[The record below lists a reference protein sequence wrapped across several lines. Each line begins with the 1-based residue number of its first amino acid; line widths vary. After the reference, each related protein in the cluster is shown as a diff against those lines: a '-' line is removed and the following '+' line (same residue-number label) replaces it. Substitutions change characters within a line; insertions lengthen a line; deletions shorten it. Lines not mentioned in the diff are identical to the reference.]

1 MTSANNASSEKDID
15 RWLEKRVGRLHLWQR
30 LGIEREHESQVIGR
44 GRNFFHI
51 ENWYSIHA
59 VIRAILK
66 LSLLY
71 ERGRRNTL
79 AIETRHN
86 TFELPQ
92 LPAAFKGFTILQI
105 SDLHL
110 DMHPE
115 FADTLIE
122 KVQQVEYD
130 ICVLTGD
137 FRASTHGPIK
147 ATLEALEKVRPHF
160 KQPVYAVLG
169 NHDSIRMVHAMEAM
183 GIRVLLNESIALEK
197 NGESI
202 YLAGID
208 DPHYFRADN
217 MEKASED
224 IPLDAV
230 SILLSHSP
238 EMYRNA
244 THAGFDVMLSGH
256 THGGQICLP
265 GGIPIMCN
273 VACPRTYCRGSW
285 RHQHLQG
292 YTSVGSG
299 ASVVD
304 VRLNCPPEITLH
316 TLHNTHDTNS

>member
-1 MTSANNASSEKDID
+1 MTSTSDPFPEKDID
-15 RWLEKRVGRLHLWQR
+15 RYLEKRVGRLHLWQR
-30 LGIEREHESQVIGR
+30 LGIERDHESQVIGR
-44 GRNFFHI
+44 GRNLFHI
-51 ENWYSIHA
+51 ENWYSIHTL
-59 VIRAILK
+59 IRISLK
-66 LSLLY
+66 FSLLY
-71 ERGRRNTL
+71 ERGKRNTL

-86 TFELPQ
+86 CFGLPQ
-92 LPAAFKGFTILQI
+92 LSADFDGFSILQV

-110 DMHPE
+110 DLNPD
-115 FADTLIE
+115 FPGALIE
-122 KVQQVEYD
+122 KIRQVESD

-137 FRASTHGPIK
+137 FRGKTHGSIQG
-147 ATLEALEKVRPHF
+147 TLDALKKVCSHL

-169 NHDSIRMVHAMEAM
+169 NHDSIRMVPAMEAM
-183 GIRVLLNESIALEK
+183 GIRVLLNESIPLER
-197 NGESI
+197 NGTSI

-217 MEKASED
+217 LEKASDD

-244 THAGFDVMLSGH
+244 SHAGFDVMLSGH

-273 VACPRTYCRGSW
+273 AACPRAYCRGSW
-285 RHQHLQG
+285 RHHQLQG

-304 VRLNCPPEITLH
+304 VRLNCPPEITIH
-316 TLHNTHDTNS
+316 TLHTRC

>member
-1 MTSANNASSEKDID
+1 MTSANNSSSEKDID

-30 LGIEREHESQVIGR
+30 LGIERDHKSQVIGR
-44 GRNFFHI
+44 GRNLFHI
-51 ENWYSIHA
+51 ENWYSIQA
-59 VIRAILK
+59 LIRIILK
-66 LSLLY
+66 LTLLY
-71 ERGRRNTL
+71 GRGRRNTL
-79 AIETRHN
+79 AIETRRN
-86 TFELPQ
+86 AFKLPQ
-92 LPAAFKGFTILQI
+92 LPTAFEGFTILQI

-110 DMHPE
+110 DLHPK
-115 FADTLIE
+115 FPDTLIE
-122 KVQQVEYD
+122 NIHQLEYD
-130 ICVLTGD
+130 ICVMTGD
-137 FRASTHGPIK
+137 FRASTNGPIK
-147 ATLEALEKVRPHF
+147 PTLEALEKVRPHL

-169 NHDSIRMVHAMEAM
+169 NHDSIRMVPAMEAM
-183 GIRVLLNESIALEK
+183 GIRLLLNESISLER

-217 MEKASED
+217 LEKASED
-224 IPLDAV
+224 IPLDAL

-273 VACPRTYCRGSW
+273 VSCPRTYCRGPW
-285 RHQHLQG
+285 RHHQLQG

-299 ASVVD
+299 ASIVD

-316 TLHNTHDTNS
+316 ELQKTRDDSS